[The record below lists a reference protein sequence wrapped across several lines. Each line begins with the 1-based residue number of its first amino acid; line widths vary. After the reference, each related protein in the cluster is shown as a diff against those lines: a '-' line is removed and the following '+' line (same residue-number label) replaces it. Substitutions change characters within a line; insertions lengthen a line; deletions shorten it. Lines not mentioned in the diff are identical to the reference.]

1 MRNNVFSIYQKKIFV
16 FSTKTHPIH
25 RWYTQ
30 CLDYKFNANPLENP
44 ELYQIYEITFLIYQ
58 IFVSFITFFLP
69 LIVIIISYG
78 AILLKIVGEL
88 NSNTNNNTSNRRKGK
103 LFLKNVFS

>member
-1 MRNNVFSIYQKKIFV
+1 MSLKKISNFLSKIKIFV

-44 ELYQIYEITFLIYQ
+44 ELYKIYEITFLIYQ

-78 AILLKIVGEL
+78 GILLKIVGEI
-88 NSNTNNNTSNRRKGK
+88 NNNTSNRTKGN
-103 LFLKNVFS
+103 LF